1 MSLSF
6 RGLYR
11 FDEFE
16 LDPQRRSLTRNGTVV
31 PLSSKAFQ
39 VLTYLVSNSG
49 RVVTKDELL
58 KAVWPESFVEESNLP
73 GYISGLRKAL
83 TDCASYIVTVP
94 GQGYQFTAKV
104 QIEEPA
110 DLIPASRTG
119 ELEAQPNQQ
128 PSVLR
133 ETTHVRIRET
143 SSPVLALE
151 APRPRPSRWL
161 RRTSVAVVVF
171 AAAVAGWWYHLR
183 AEPQQL
189 SKVLVGDFLNLTG
202 DPDFDHTLKNSL
214 DLSLAQSPYIQLMGK
229 SEVQSTLTMMQKAP
243 DSPLLGDM
251 ALELCRRNDYQALL
265 RGKILTGS
273 KPGNYAL
280 SLEVANCLTG
290 KTIAQLHAEAKTKD
304 QVLGT
309 LDGLAIRARR
319 TVGESATSIGEFD
332 VPIENESTFSFEALQ
347 AFNTGSNLGLDGKF
361 VECIPYFQRAVDLDP
376 KFAMAQ
382 ASLGTAY
389 FNLGDTKKAAVYS
402 KAAFDLSGGV
412 SRWER
417 FYLRYNYHL
426 MTLRDLDSTLN
437 DLQEWTRVYP
447 RDPTAWEGLGYI
459 EIQLGNYA
467 ASAQATERYLQTSG
481 TKYEAGYGNLA
492 DAYMRDGRFADA
504 KRVIAE
510 SQAENKDTAALHQLL
525 LQIAFLEHDPQ
536 ATQLALQWMETHPE
550 KWSLLETQAILAADA
565 GKERE
570 SEALFQQTFQDD
582 AKEGQSALVDS
593 MMLDEA
599 AVDVDLGEM
608 TKATKVLAQMK
619 DHSSA
624 NWAVLAI
631 KAGSTTAADAF
642 LKLPNEYPRG
652 TIANKVLTPE
662 LKAVV
667 ALRRND
673 PLVAIALL
681 EPSRPYELALPE
693 VIDVR
698 AQAYLAAKQ
707 GAKAQEEY
715 QKLIDHLAVEE
726 PTMPKTILAH
736 LGLARAYA
744 LQNRKGDSRKEYDAF
759 FSLWKDADSDLSV
772 LRQAHTEYAR
782 L

>member
-1 MSLSF
+1 
-6 RGLYR
+6 
-11 FDEFE
+11 
-16 LDPQRRSLTRNGTVV
+16 
-31 PLSSKAFQ
+31 
-39 VLTYLVSNSG
+39 
-49 RVVTKDELL
+49 
-58 KAVWPESFVEESNLP
+58 
-73 GYISGLRKAL
+73 
-83 TDCASYIVTVP
+83 
-94 GQGYQFTAKV
+94 
-104 QIEEPA
+104 
-110 DLIPASRTG
+110 
-119 ELEAQPNQQ
+119 
-128 PSVLR
+128 
-133 ETTHVRIRET
+133 
-143 SSPVLALE
+143 
-151 APRPRPSRWL
+151 
-161 RRTSVAVVVF
+161 
-171 AAAVAGWWYHLR
+171 
-183 AEPQQL
+183 
-189 SKVLVGDFLNLTG
+189 
-202 DPDFDHTLKNSL
+202 
-214 DLSLAQSPYIQLMGK
+214 
-229 SEVQSTLTMMQKAP
+229 
-243 DSPLLGDM
+243 
-251 ALELCRRNDYQALL
+251 
-265 RGKILTGS
+265 
-273 KPGNYAL
+273 
-280 SLEVANCLTG
+280 
-290 KTIAQLHAEAKTKD
+290 
-304 QVLGT
+304 
-309 LDGLAIRARR
+309 
-319 TVGESATSIGEFD
+319 
-332 VPIENESTFSFEALQ
+332 
-347 AFNTGSNLGLDGKF
+347 
-361 VECIPYFQRAVDLDP
+361 
-376 KFAMAQ
+376 
-382 ASLGTAY
+382 
-389 FNLGDTKKAAVYS
+389 
-402 KAAFDLSGGV
+402 
-412 SRWER
+412 
-417 FYLRYNYHL
+417 
-426 MTLRDLDSTLN
+426 
-437 DLQEWTRVYP
+437 
-447 RDPTAWEGLGYI
+447 
-459 EIQLGNYA
+459 
-467 ASAQATERYLQTSG
+467 
-481 TKYEAGYGNLA
+481 
-492 DAYMRDGRFADA
+492 MRDGRFADA